1 MSKGTP
7 PHGTPSRYQGSRRNN
22 NWAPCR
28 CDLCRAAW
36 RYDCKRRDLRR
47 LRGAAPYA
55 DLAVVVAHINRLVDS
70 GWNQTAI
77 YTAAGIAR
85 RTMWS
90 WLNGSVEGVQHAVA
104 ARVLALQPAPRT
116 PDLVPAIGT
125 ARRLQA
131 LAAMGWPVTRSGI
144 EAGIS
149 DTHARN
155 LAGGRRQLVTSE
167 VARKVDAYYRPRCMR
182 PGPSACARTVA
193 RRNGWVSALAWN
205 DIDDPKDKPHCIPGA
220 QRRTSRKAASAQ
232 LAASV
237 QPDEGA
243 AA

>member
-28 CDLCRAAW
+28 CDFCRAAW
-36 RYDCKRRDLRR
+36 RRDCKIRDLRK
-47 LRGAAPYA
+47 LRGAPPYV
-55 DLAVVVAHINRLVDS
+55 DRAVIVAHINRLIDS
-70 GWNQTAI
+70 GWNLTAI
-77 YTAAGIAR
+77 YTTAGVSR
-85 RTMWS
+85 RALWS
-90 WLNGSVEGVQHAVA
+90 WLNGTVEGVQHAVA
-104 ARVLALQPAPRT
+104 ARILALRPVPRT

-155 LAGGRRQLVTSE
+155 LAAGRHQHVTRE
-167 VARKVDAYYRPRCMR
+167 VAAKVAAYYRPRCLR
-182 PGPSACARTVA
+182 PGPSACAKTVA
-193 RRNGWVSALAWN
+193 LRNGWVTALAWD
-205 DIDDPKDKPHCIPGA
+205 DIDDPNDRPHIHYPRR
-220 QRRTSRKAASAQ
+220 RRTTVRAA
-232 LAASV
+232 
-237 QPDEGA
+237 
-243 AA
+243 